1 MHHLQFIP
9 MCTPII
15 WILKILLCKKNKK
28 QKKNT
33 KKRKLHNFELL
44 IEECV
49 SVHMYLTTLRW
60 LFCSSTSY
68 DNGMFVSWNNL
79 IYFLNLNFSKGFC
92 FCLFICL
99 LFCVF
104 WLHIRHVHRVISK
117 CILYTNSHI
126 RDVHS
131 YSHTKSVQRCVFT
144 GL

>member
-1 MHHLQFIP
+1 MSSKSGCITFNLFQLAYSQSFEFWKY
-9 MCTPII
+9 CCA
-15 WILKILLCKKNKK
+15 KKK
-28 QKKNT
+28 QKKT
-33 KKRKLHNFELL
+33 KNRKLHNFELL

-49 SVHMYLTTLRW
+49 SVHMYLTTLHW

-68 DNGMFVSWNNL
+68 DNGMFVSWNN
-79 IYFLNLNFSKGFC
+79 FSKGFC
-92 FCLFICL
+92 FCLFVCL